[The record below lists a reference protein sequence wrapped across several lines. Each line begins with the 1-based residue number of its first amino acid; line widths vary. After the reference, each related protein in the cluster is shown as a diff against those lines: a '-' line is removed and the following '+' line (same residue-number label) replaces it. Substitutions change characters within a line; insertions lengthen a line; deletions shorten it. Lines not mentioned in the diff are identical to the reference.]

1 MERYITKEIRDVGI
15 LIGKAIEKSH
25 DNDIE
30 EHLNHTQ
37 IQILIYLVKHRNEEV
52 CQKDLE
58 AETHLKKASITGTLD
73 SLEDKGMIIRKQ
85 SDEDKRKNIIVLSE
99 KATNIKKE
107 IIETFKSV
115 NKRTKQNITEEEL
128 NQFYNVID
136 KIKKNLK

>member
-1 MERYITKEIRDVGI
+1 MERYITKEIKDVDM
-15 LIGKAIEKSH
+15 LIGKAIAKSH
-25 DNDIE
+25 DIE
-30 EHLNHTQ
+30 EYLNHTQ
-37 IQILIYLVKHRNEEV
+37 IQILIYLVKHCNEEI

-107 IIETFKSV
+107 ILEAFKSV
-115 NKRTKQNITEEEL
+115 NKKIKQNITEEEL
-128 NQFYNVID
+128 NQFYSVID